1 MLDYI
6 VGKVVD
12 RREDSIIVDKDG
24 FGFLI
29 YVPDSESFED
39 DVKVY
44 TYLHIKE
51 EAISLYGFKSREE
64 RDLFTKLISLHGIG
78 VKHAFSILSNL
89 TVEEFINAIE
99 TQNTVLLSSIP
110 GIGKK
115 TAHRLI
121 VELKGKLNFEK
132 DQKLQELIDVLI
144 NLGYDSKKAIDVA
157 SEIDLK
163 KLSLEDAVKESLKKL
178 TNN

>member
-1 MLDYI
+1 M
-6 VGKVVD
+6 
-12 RREDSIIVDKDG
+12 
-24 FGFLI
+24 
-29 YVPDSESFED
+29 
-39 DVKVY
+39 
-44 TYLHIKE
+44 
-51 EAISLYGFKSREE
+51 
-64 RDLFTKLISLHGIG
+64 
-78 VKHAFSILSNL
+78 
-89 TVEEFINAIE
+89 
-99 TQNTVLLSSIP
+99 
-110 GIGKK
+110 
-115 TAHRLI
+115 I